1 MKDKKAVVP
10 ASRALDG
17 VFERNR
23 SGRHENA
30 TAEAGARPAP
40 VRNVRSWLPGTALCA
55 GASIVVLAGFSGNA
69 SALEIDLG
77 NPDLRL
83 SWGNTVRYN
92 LGVRTNE
99 RSSAIANSPNTDE
112 GTFRFDKGDVVT
124 NRVDLFTELDFSYRG
139 AIGFRLSGS
148 AWNDW
153 AYDSDAKTN
162 PALADRGSYVGN
174 KYSSYTKRFF
184 RGPSGEILDA
194 YAFWNFQ
201 AGDMGGNVKV
211 GRHTTLWGEVVAL
224 SAHSVSHAQAPLDGL
239 KALTAPG
246 ADAKELAMPVGHIS
260 GSLQVTPEISL
271 AAQYYYDWD
280 PTRLP
285 EGGTFLGSTDFI
297 LQGPDRFSVAPG
309 VFFINQGIDKPKKDG
324 DYGLSA
330 RWSPSWADG
339 TLGFYYREFDER
351 SPTLSINPVA
361 RTYRAVY
368 AENARLYG
376 LSYST
381 SIAGVSTGFEL
392 VRRERTALNGTISDG
407 SSNVPRGNTW
417 HALVNGIAVIGP
429 TSVWDQLSLVG
440 ELAYSRWDEVTSGEQ
455 FFNSC
460 SNRPAGDRGAKTGC
474 VTKDATQIFLR
485 ASPQWTAVR
494 PGWDISALAS
504 VSYGLNGNGS
514 TLGGGNEK
522 AGSYTLGVTA
532 TYNQRHDFTIAYND
546 YFATHDVNP
555 ATGQI
560 RVSNGSQI
568 QDRGWVV
575 FTYKGSF

>member
-1 MKDKKAVVP
+1 MRNTTAVVP
-10 ASRALDG
+10 ASLALDG
-17 VFERNR
+17 NLEHKR
-23 SGRHENA
+23 SGRKEKPTGKTRIRFA
-30 TAEAGARPAP
+30 AACGARFWP
-40 VRNVRSWLPGTALCA
+40 SQMALCV
-55 GASIVVLAGFSGNA
+55 GASAVVLAGFSGNA
-69 SALEIDLG
+69 SALEIDVG
-77 NPDLRL
+77 NPDVTL
-83 SWGNTVRYN
+83 SWGNTLRYN

-99 RSSAIANSPNTDE
+99 RSSAIGNSPNTDE
-112 GTFRFDKGDVVT
+112 GTYRFDKGDVVT
-124 NRVDLFTELDFSYRG
+124 NRVDLLTELDFSYRG
-139 AIGFRLSGS
+139 TVGFRLSGS

-153 AYDSDAKTN
+153 AYDNEARTN
-162 PALADRGSYVGN
+162 PALANRGSYVDN
-174 KYSSYTKRFF
+174 KYSGYTKRYF

-201 AGDMGGNVKV
+201 TGGMGGNLKV

-224 SAHSVSHAQAPLDGL
+224 SAHSVSYAQAPTDAL
-239 KALTAPG
+239 KALTTPG

-260 GSLQVTPEISL
+260 GSLQLTPEFSL
-271 AAQYYYDWD
+271 AAQYYYDWE

-285 EGGTFLGSTDFI
+285 EGGTYLGSTDFI

-309 VFFINQGIDKPKKDG
+309 VFFINEGIDKPKKNG

-330 RWSPSWADG
+330 RWSPAWANG
-339 TLGFYYREFDER
+339 TLGVYFREFDER
-351 SPTLSINPVA
+351 SPSISINPTA

-376 LSYST
+376 LSYAT

-392 VRRERTALNGTISDG
+392 VRRERTALNGTITNG
-407 SSNVPRGNTW
+407 SSDMPRGNTW

-429 TSVWDQLSLVG
+429 TSVWDQLTLIG
-440 ELAYSRWDEVTSGEQ
+440 ELAYSRWDKVTSGEA
-455 FFNSC
+455 FFNRC
-460 SNRPAGDRGAKTGC
+460 SNRPAGDRGAETGC

-485 ASPQWTAVR
+485 ATPQWTAVW
-494 PGWDISALAS
+494 PGWDVSALAS
-504 VSYGLNGNGS
+504 VSYGLKGNGA
-514 TLGGGNEK
+514 TFGGGNEK
-522 AGSYTLGVTA
+522 AGSYTLGLTA

-546 YFATHDVNP
+546 YLATHDVNP

-560 RVSNGSQI
+560 RVSNGSQL